1 MELFIAGLAISG
13 LVTMI
18 AAIDESI
25 YWMASFRSDGDE
37 DLQFHTQYTD
47 TYDRLSDQGY
57 RE

>member
-1 MELFIAGLAISG
+1 MELFVVGMAIVGLGTTICAIE
-13 LVTMI
+13 
-18 AAIDESI
+18 ESI
-25 YWMASFRSDGDE
+25 DWMDSYRRRGDE

>member
-1 MELFIAGLAISG
+1 MELFVVGLAISG

-18 AAIDESI
+18 AAIDESFD
-25 YWMASFRSDGDE
+25 WMTSFRREGDE